1 MIPQS
6 FIQDL
11 LSRVDIVDV
20 VGRYVQLKKGGQ
32 NYLGLCPF
40 HAEKSPSFTVSPSKQ
55 FFHCF
60 GCGAHGSAIGF
71 VMEHRGQGYV
81 DAIRELAQLAG
92 MQVPESER
100 VAESHSRTRAL
111 TDVLMRATE
120 FYRAQLKD
128 SPTAIGYLKQ
138 RGITGQ
144 TAARFALGYAPDA
157 WQPLR
162 SVFDDYDDSRLVEA
176 GLVIAESGKRYDRF
190 RGRVMFPIRN
200 ARGYVVAFGAR
211 VLEASEPKYLNSPET
226 PVFRKGQELY
236 GLHEARDAIH
246 KGGRAIVAEGYM
258 DVIRLAQAGFD
269 ESVAALGTAIT
280 SAHISVLFKVADHVV
295 FAFDGDAAGRKAARR
310 ALEAA
315 LPVIADTKRAS
326 FVILP
331 EGQDPDSVI
340 GEGGRAAFES
350 ILREAVPLSGFFV
363 RTLLETATSEGRLAS
378 AEDRASVL
386 AAAKPSL
393 LSMPPGAL
401 RLQLLRELAE
411 VTGTPLDSI
420 EALFGLRKA
429 PIRRQIPVGHTP
441 RMEVADLKLSIL
453 QQLLA
458 HPLLAREFNQDVI
471 DEHLHGDDRLD
482 REIAEVWKS
491 ATATTAAEAA
501 ALSHGALLEML
512 ADSEYA
518 DEYRALA
525 AQEMEIETGVE
536 VAREIVSEAFAKL
549 KLRRFERDRAQRL
562 AEYQRDPSPLRLDAY
577 RAADQAYT
585 QARGPTER
593 SGLTP

>member
-11 LSRVDIVDV
+11 LARVDIVDV

-81 DAIRELAQLAG
+81 DAIRDLAQLAG
-92 MQVPESER
+92 MQVPETER
-100 VAESHSRTRAL
+100 AADSHTKARAI
-111 TDVLMRATE
+111 TDVLARAAE
-120 FYRAQLKD
+120 FYRGQLKD
-128 SPTAIGYLKQ
+128 SPAAIEYLKR
-138 RGITGQ
+138 RGVTGQ

-162 SVFDDYDDSRLVEA
+162 AAFDNYDDPQMVEA
-176 GLVIAESGKRYDRF
+176 GLVIADEGKRYDRF
-190 RGRVMFPIRN
+190 RGRVMFPIRSG
-200 ARGYVVAFGAR
+200 RGHVIGFGAR
-211 VLEASEPKYLNSPET
+211 VIDAGEPKYLNSPET

-236 GLHEARDAIH
+236 GLHEARDAIR
-246 KGGRAIVAEGYM
+246 KSGRAIVAEGYM
-258 DVIRLAQAGFD
+258 DVIRLAQAGFV

-280 SAHISVLFKVADHVV
+280 SAHVSALFKAADHVI

-326 FVILP
+326 FVSLP

-340 GEGGRAAFES
+340 ADGGPAAFDS
-350 ILREAVPLSGFFV
+350 LLSEALPLSEFFI
-363 RTLLETATSEGRLAS
+363 RTLTGTAERRPAS
-378 AEDRASVL
+378 AEDRAAL
-386 AAAKPSL
+386 LGAAKPLL
-393 LSMPPGAL
+393 LSMPPGAM
-401 RLQLLRELAE
+401 RLQLVRELAE
-411 VTGTPLDSI
+411 VARTPLDAV
-420 EALFGLRKA
+420 EALYGLRKG
-429 PIRRQIPVGHTP
+429 PLRQVASVDRHTP
-441 RMEVADLKLSIL
+441 RMEVGDLKLSIL

-458 HPLLAREFNQDVI
+458 HPMLAREFNQDVI
-471 DEHLHGDDRLD
+471 DEHLHGEDRVD
-482 REIAEVWKS
+482 REIAEVWRAS
-491 ATATTAAEAA
+491 TATTAAEAA

-512 ADSEYA
+512 ADSDYA

-525 AQEMEIETGVE
+525 AQEMEIDTGVD

-549 KLRRFERDRAQRL
+549 KLRRFERDRAERL
-562 AEYQRDPSPLRLDAY
+562 SDYERDPSPQRLDAY

-585 QARGPTER
+585 RARGPTER
-593 SGLTP
+593 ELGAS